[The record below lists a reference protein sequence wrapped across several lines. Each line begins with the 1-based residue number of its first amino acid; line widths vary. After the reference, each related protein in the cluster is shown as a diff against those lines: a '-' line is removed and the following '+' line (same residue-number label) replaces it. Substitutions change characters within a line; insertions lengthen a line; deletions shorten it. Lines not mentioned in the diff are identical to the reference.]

1 MHDVLSDNNVNLND
15 RQINQ
20 TKNHRPTK
28 KSQKWKDRNNS
39 MTRISV
45 DYALLSQECENVGL
59 RADVV
64 EISNVEKTENITRA
78 WKKQ

>member
-1 MHDVLSDNNVNLND
+1 
-15 RQINQ
+15 
-20 TKNHRPTK
+20 
-28 KSQKWKDRNNS
+28 

-45 DYALLSQECENVGL
+45 DYALLSQECENIGL